1 MPNWCAG
8 NLRLRGKR
16 SAIKEFLA
24 NELESVCHRRGV
36 LGVQTAPI
44 IIEDDG
50 YEIAIKR
57 NVDDES
63 LFPSIYIKGTR
74 RNFIRS
80 KGFEVY
86 FDANDEGIRTVC
98 IDDVEAAWCFEAAP
112 YLEKTKKY
120 GIDIRIVGFEC
131 GMEFEQ
137 EIEIVNGELVKD
149 DEIKYDDWLWECP
162 MPNMGG

>member
-1 MPNWCAG
+1 MPNWCVG
-8 NLRLRGKR
+8 NMRLRGKR
-16 SAIKEFLA
+16 SAIKEFLS

-36 LGVQTAPI
+36 LDVQIAPI

-50 YEIAIKR
+50 YEITIKR
-57 NVDDES
+57 NADDKS

-80 KGFEVY
+80 KSIVVYLDKGDEV
-86 FDANDEGIRTVC
+86 IQTVC
-98 IDDVEAAWCFEAAP
+98 IDDVEAAWGFEATP
-112 YLEKTKKY
+112 YLEKAKKY
-120 GIDIRIVGFEC
+120 GIDIRIVGFER

-149 DEIKYDDWLWECP
+149 DEITYDNWLWECP